1 LSPELPKFVFCGRFL
16 TVDETLL
23 LSQFIP
29 SLSPPSLPLSASV
42 PSLRSRSNAMA
53 DDLKVLG
60 FVATLGNTAVSAA
73 SAAWSKSKSYVSP
86 SITSAVEERAS
97 PLVASAADA
106 AGGALVSLDQKVT
119 GP

>member
-1 LSPELPKFVFCGRFL
+1 
-16 TVDETLL
+16 
-23 LSQFIP
+23 
-29 SLSPPSLPLSASV
+29 
-42 PSLRSRSNAMA
+42 MA

-106 AGGALVSLDQKVT
+106 AGGALVSLDQKV
-119 GP
+119 GRVKGWIAEGMRSVFFSFSSVVSRRSLFS

>member
-1 LSPELPKFVFCGRFL
+1 
-16 TVDETLL
+16 
-23 LSQFIP
+23 
-29 SLSPPSLPLSASV
+29 
-42 PSLRSRSNAMA
+42 MA

-73 SAAWSKSKSYVSP
+73 SAAWTKSKSYVSP

-106 AGGALVSLDQKVT
+106 AGGALVSLDQKVRVAE
-119 GP
+119 GSIEERIEREKS